1 MQQELLSCPVHLS
14 SLPVFS
20 EVRVARCLGF
30 SVMFCGSLLD
40 LLSISSGHCIVCFTH
55 VFCLSSLV
63 FLFPRLSNLSTF
75 GVPHEDYSSYVSC
88 ALN

>member
-40 LLSISSGHCIVCFTH
+40 LLFVDHCLTFCPFLLAIV
-55 VFCLSSLV
+55 LSALRC
-63 FLFPRLSNLSTF
+63 FLFKLFGIPVPKTF
-75 GVPHEDYSSYVSC
+75 QSFDVWRTS
-88 ALN
+88 